1 MRFGTPMQQMRDAA
15 RKAPVARGVDPLKD
29 RPAQPPQESQPPL
42 AEPEPPP
49 E

>member
-1 MRFGTPMQQMRDAA
+1 MQQMHDAA

-29 RPAQPPQESQPPL
+29 SPVQPPQESQPPP
-42 AEPEPPP
+42 AEPEPPS

>member
-29 RPAQPPQESQPPL
+29 RQPQPSPPPPAEPQPPSG
-42 AEPEPPP
+42 
-49 E
+49 

>member
-29 RPAQPPQESQPPL
+29 RAQQPTEPPKTE
-42 AEPEPPP
+42 EPPP
-49 E
+49 SE